1 MWDCGLWDTKSFLL
15 KAKRQDSDFIKIIKR
30 KDKKIKMK
38 RLKREIILSSYLAF
52 TNRYLRNYFFN

>member
-15 KAKRQDSDFIKIIKR
+15 KAKRQDSDFIQIIKR